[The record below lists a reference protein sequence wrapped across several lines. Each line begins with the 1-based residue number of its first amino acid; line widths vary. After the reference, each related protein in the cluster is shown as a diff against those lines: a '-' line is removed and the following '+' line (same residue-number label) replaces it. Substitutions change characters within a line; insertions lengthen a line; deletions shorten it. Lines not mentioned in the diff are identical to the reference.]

1 MSRVSNRNKMRQWIS
16 RNEGLVAL
24 AIFIP
29 VLIFTL
35 AIWITLAIG
44 ISQTKV
50 EAVSATQ
57 VWYTDFVQ
65 CEAGQPGCGIPSW
78 TPRIALTLAAMGEPY
93 EMTKLFDCDCEDHIM
108 ALVTITAER
117 DVLQELN
124 RSTHARVDT
133 DLTDA
138 MTEIASKPNHAG
150 IRSYMQVVYNRW
162 QAQGCSLPADPV
174 ELMLQAP
181 VCP

>member
-1 MSRVSNRNKMRQWIS
+1 MKRFYTSRHFGPAML
-16 RNEGLVAL
+16 GLTVIVL
-24 AIFIP
+24 AAGMLF
-29 VLIFTL
+29 
-35 AIWITLAIG
+35 
-44 ISQTKV
+44 SQQEA
-50 EAVSATQ
+50 EAVTVTQ
-57 VWYTDFVQ
+57 VWYTDFTQ
-65 CEAGQPGCGIPSW
+65 CEVGQPGCGIPSW
-78 TPRIALTLAAMGEPY
+78 MPRIALTLGEMGEPY

-133 DLTDA
+133 DVTDA

-150 IRSYMQVVYNRW
+150 IRSYMQTVYNRW

-174 ELMLQAP
+174 ELMIQAP